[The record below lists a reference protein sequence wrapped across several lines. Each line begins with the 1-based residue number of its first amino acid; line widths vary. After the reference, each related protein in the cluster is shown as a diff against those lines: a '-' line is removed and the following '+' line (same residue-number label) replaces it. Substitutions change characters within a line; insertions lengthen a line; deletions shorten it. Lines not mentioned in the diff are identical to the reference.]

1 MKKLYSLI
9 RACMTSDMQIFKLK
23 TKSKRASFLIPL
35 FVTLYLMFMIWGGA
49 NTLFE
54 KLTPLHVQY
63 VLLPL
68 FAVAISMMTFMQGIY
83 KTGPLIF
90 NCKDDDLLLSLPIKK
105 RTVLFIRIFKFYV
118 FELMYN
124 SLFLLPIMIAYIRWA
139 ENLNWTYYVTSI
151 SMLLLLPIIP
161 IVLSCFVGAITS
173 SISSRFKYK
182 NLVQIVT
189 SMIFI
194 ILIIALSYKTENLVN
209 YLIKNATS
217 INDLITKLYYPA
229 GVYAKLVTD
238 FNVLD
243 LLIFLVVNIVIM
255 SISIYIL
262 SLFYFKINSRMKR
275 VITNKKIKIGN
286 LNINQ
291 KSKTRSLIKK
301 ELNTFFETPV
311 FIINSGFA
319 LVLFLILVIMM
330 VIKFDSFLPIL
341 TSKQT
346 GIGLE
351 KELIMSNLSIIMF
364 LLISFAGYMTSITNS
379 VISLEGRNINILKS
393 LPIKAKTILMSKI
406 YSCLVITTPVLLIG
420 DIILFI
426 KFKTS
431 IIESILLLILSI
443 LIPLVSHFVGLIV
456 NLKYPKLDAE
466 SSAEVV
472 KQSASSFISVMIGMV
487 LFIITVVIIT
497 KVIGKINAIILL
509 GIITII
515 YVIINMMLYIY
526 LTKVSTKE
534 FNKLSV

>member
-35 FVTLYLMFMIWGGA
+35 FVALYLMFMLWGGA

-68 FAVAISMMTFMQGIY
+68 FAAAISMMTFMQGIY

-229 GVYAKLVTD
+229 GVYAKLVTN
-238 FNVLD
+238 FNILD

-275 VITNKKIKIGN
+275 VITNKKIKIGK
-286 LNINQ
+286 LNIQQ

-406 YSCLVITTPVLLIG
+406 YSCLAITTPVLLIG

-426 KFKTS
+426 KFKIS
-431 IIESILLLILSI
+431 IIESILLLMLSI
-443 LIPLVSHFVGLIV
+443 LIPLVSHFIGLIV

-515 YVIINMMLYIY
+515 YVIINMILYLY